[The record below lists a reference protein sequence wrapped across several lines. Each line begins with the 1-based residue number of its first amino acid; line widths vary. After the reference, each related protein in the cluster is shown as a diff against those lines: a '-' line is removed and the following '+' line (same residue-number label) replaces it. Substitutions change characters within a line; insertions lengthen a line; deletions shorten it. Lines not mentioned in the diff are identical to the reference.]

1 MGTSRG
7 APAAAS
13 SSRGRGAQPC
23 PLPGSD
29 FWPQPTRGGMSAAFR
44 GPVCGHRLWRPQDTI
59 SAAFSGCGRPGV
71 APAASALGTTFL
83 LPLPVRPVRALMGCR
98 TLTAVAPLFV
108 TCPLCPLVGGWGIF
122 TPRLPAV
129 AGCPAAAR
137 APWLFSRLLLA
148 RAWVRVSPQSVSGRG
163 QRPLGRPP
171 RPEGGGLRPAPPRS
185 ASRCEAPAPAAP
197 APQPGWWGAPIRVPP
212 ARPRRSRA
220 CGRERPGASGCT
232 SAFTAQTPTLRPPRS
247 PSHLCRPT
255 RGTISFPAARAPE
268 QGGLCRFCSPAPG
281 SQSKQ
286 SAQSVYAKRG
296 VYCSPR
302 SKSRLHARFAGLPS
316 GPQSVRLT
324 TQYELHSSVL
334 IIILLWSI

>member
-1 MGTSRG
+1 MRSSVM
-7 APAAAS
+7 AAAGHHP
-13 SSRGRGAQPC
+13 RCLLWPRPAGRGSGGLCPGHDFPPAPSRPASPC
-23 PLPGSD
+23 PDGLPHAHGCGPAFCDMS
-29 FWPQPTRGGMSAAFR
+29 PVSTRGG
-44 GPVCGHRLWRPQDTI
+44 W
-59 SAAFSGCGRPGV
+59 GV
-71 APAASALGTTFL
+71 
-83 LPLPVRPVRALMGCR
+83 
-98 TLTAVAPLFV
+98 
-108 TCPLCPLVGGWGIF
+108 F

-212 ARPRRSRA
+212 AWPRRSRA

-286 SAQSVYAKRG
+286 SAQSVYAKRR